1 MTKCKVIA
9 IANQKGGVGKTTTT
23 INLGVGLVKQGK
35 RVLLIDTDPQ
45 GDLTT
50 ALGFKEADKIKVT
63 IKDLMQKVI
72 KEVPIEENEGIIKHE
87 EGVEI
92 IPANIELEALEVS
105 LIKITNKENVLK
117 RYINQIRN
125 NYDYVLIDCKPSL
138 GLLTINA
145 LSSAD
150 SVIIPVQA
158 QYLPMKGMTQLLDTI
173 NRIKTVINPNLK
185 IEGILL
191 TIADIRTRL
200 AKVTRNSLIKNYK
213 NKIKVYDTIIPV
225 ATKVAESSLKGQS
238 IYAYSKSSKPAQAYE
253 ELVKEVIQN
262 SEKQRLRNC
271 QYR

>member
-1 MTKCKVIA
+1 MIQTH
-9 IANQKGGVGKTTTT
+9 N
-23 INLGVGLVKQGK
+23 
-35 RVLLIDTDPQ
+35 

-50 ALGFKEADKIKVT
+50 ALGFKEPDQIEIT

-72 KEVPIEENEGIIKHE
+72 TEVPIKENEGLIKHK
-87 EGVEI
+87 EGIEI

-105 LIKITNKENVLK
+105 LIKVMSKENVLK
-117 RYINQIRN
+117 RYINQIKQ

-173 NRIKTVINPNLK
+173 NRIKIVINPNLK

-191 TIADIRTRL
+191 TIADMRTRL
-200 AKVTRNSLIKNYK
+200 AKATRNSLIENYN
-213 NKIKVYDTIIPV
+213 NKIKVYDTIIPME
-225 ATKVAESSLKGQS
+225 TKVAESSLKGQS
-238 IYAYSKSSKPAQAYE
+238 IYEYSKSSKSVHAYE
-253 ELVKEVIQN
+253 ELVKEVIRN
-262 SEKQRLRNC
+262 SEKQRFRNR